1 VSKLGASVM
10 NSGPE
15 DLQTNTGETL
25 QDTADVLSG
34 YLDALVLRTADEAR
48 NKIHG
53 NDLYA

>member
-1 VSKLGASVM
+1 M